1 MQASLMV
8 RDGMMM
14 DGLGESTERQL
25 QLQWYFHSNDVDE
38 YESIDGD
45 GGWWTVVGGRWN
57 EV

>member
-1 MQASLMV
+1 MV